1 MKPLNLLVVD
11 DEPLARRRVVRL
23 LRQLPWAGQIE
34 EAAHVQQALACLDRF
49 EAHILLLDIQ
59 MPGGSGFDLLAQWT
73 QSARRSGRP
82 GPPPA
87 VVFVTAFDD
96 QACRAFD
103 ASATDYITKPIEPGR
118 FQLALERARQAIE
131 LQDGAQRIADAWF
144 AALPAGPVTPLDRIL
159 KWSRD
164 WATGL

>member
-59 MPGGSGFDLLAQWT
+59 MPGGSGFDLLAQWA
-73 QSARRSGRP
+73 QSARSSGRP

-103 ASATDYITKPIEPGR
+103 ASATDFIHVESTVS
-118 FQLALERARQAIE
+118 LAIE
-131 LQDGAQRIADAWF
+131 GIQRLAV
-144 AALPAGPVTPLDRIL
+144 AAELEIKGPLFQM
-159 KWSRD
+159 
-164 WATGL
+164 

>member
-59 MPGGSGFDLLAQWT
+59 MPGGSGFDLSQLSGLA
-73 QSARRSGRP
+73 S
-82 GPPPA
+82 
-87 VVFVTAFDD
+87 
-96 QACRAFD
+96 
-103 ASATDYITKPIEPGR
+103 K
-118 FQLALERARQAIE
+118 L
-131 LQDGAQRIADAWF
+131 
-144 AALPAGPVTPLDRIL
+144 
-159 KWSRD
+159 
-164 WATGL
+164 GL